1 MNFLLDAVSTLLVQ
15 MSVVLGNWEFARDL
29 SGDINKIRPYLETAN
44 WLLPVGTALVIAGL
58 WIAIQLVLIAYYWIT
73 RTINLLRGA
82 G

>member
-1 MNFLLDAVSTLLVQ
+1 MNFLLDAVSTLLLQ

-73 RTINLLRGA
+73 RAINLLRGA